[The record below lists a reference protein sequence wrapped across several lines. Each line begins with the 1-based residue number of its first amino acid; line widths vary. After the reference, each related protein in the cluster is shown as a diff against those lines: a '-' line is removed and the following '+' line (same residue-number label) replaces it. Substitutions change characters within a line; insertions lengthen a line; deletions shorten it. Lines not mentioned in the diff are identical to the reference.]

1 MLHGSTWHPTPALV
15 RAALG
20 SAVLAVTA
28 VVMGRPDLLVLAAPL
43 LVHAVAA
50 VVRRPATAPRSGDAV
65 LGTDH
70 VREGE
75 GTTVRVRLDAAEDV
89 EHAVLALVPHRHLV
103 ARPASG
109 IADAT
114 LAPDADRLELAVP
127 VASLRWGR
135 RRVGDGLVAATTPW
149 AGYLWGPL
157 PVTPQHLTTLP
168 QPGLFDSRAASPHPI
183 GLVGQHPARRRGD
196 GSEFESIRPFQ
207 PGDRLR
213 RVQWRVSLRTG
224 RLHATSTVAE
234 EDASVLLL
242 VDSGIEVGESGGV
255 TGAPS
260 TLDVAVRAAGAVAE
274 HYLVRGDRV
283 GLRVLGSTGRNAVHT
298 AAGRRHL
305 RRLLDTLARV
315 VPGES
320 RDVDLERMRFQ
331 VPAGSIVLVFSPMLS
346 QVAVAAT
353 TTLASRGLDVVVVD
367 CLPADVEVGDD
378 DQRLALAW
386 RMRLLER
393 EVLLGRVR
401 RAGIPVVAWRGP
413 GTLDEVLRRLGRR
426 GARATAGRR

>member
-1 MLHGSTWHPTPALV
+1 MLHGSAWHPTPVLV

-20 SAVLAVTA
+20 SAALAVTA

-50 VVRRPATAPRSGDAV
+50 VVRRPATVPRAGDAV

-75 GTTVRVRLDAAEDV
+75 GTTVRVLVDHADDV
-89 EHAVLALVPHRHLV
+89 EHAVLALTRHRHLV
-103 ARPASG
+103 ARPPSG
-109 IADAT
+109 MTDGT
-114 LAPDADRLELAVP
+114 LAPEADRLELAVP

-149 AGYLWGPL
+149 SGYLWGPL
-157 PVTPQHLTTLP
+157 PVAPQHLTTLP

-234 EDASVLLL
+234 EDASVL
-242 VDSGIEVGESGGV
+242 V
-255 TGAPS
+255 TCRLP
-260 TLDVAVRAAGAVAE
+260 V
-274 HYLVRGDRV
+274 
-283 GLRVLGSTGRNAVHT
+283 
-298 AAGRRHL
+298 
-305 RRLLDTLARV
+305 RRLTRHCTRRSRS
-315 VPGES
+315 PGWKG
-320 RDVDLERMRFQ
+320 R
-331 VPAGSIVLVFSPMLS
+331 MLS
-346 QVAVAAT
+346 N
-353 TTLASRGLDVVVVD
+353 SEPSPR
-367 CLPADVEVGDD
+367 
-378 DQRLALAW
+378 
-386 RMRLLER
+386 
-393 EVLLGRVR
+393 R
-401 RAGIPVVAWRGP
+401 RAGCWPTSPIGCGDAVRLSKTPGCGSTVRSCANSGTGP
-413 GTLDEVLRRLGRR
+413 Q
-426 GARATAGRR
+426 A

>member
-28 VVMGRPDLLVLAAPL
+28 VVMGRPDLLVLGAPL

-50 VVRRPATAPRSGDAV
+50 VVRRPATVPRSGEAV

-75 GTTVRVRLDAAEDV
+75 GTTVRVRLDDAGDV

-109 IADAT
+109 IADGT
-114 LAPDADRLELAVP
+114 LAADADRLELAVP

-168 QPGLFDSRAASPHPI
+168 QPGQIDSRAASPHPI

-283 GLRVLGSTGRNAVHT
+283 GLRVLGSTGRNAVQT

-378 DQRLALAW
+378 QRLALAW

-426 GARATAGRR
+426 GARTTAVRR

>member
-1 MLHGSTWHPTPALV
+1 MLPGSTWHPTPALV

-20 SAVLAVTA
+20 SAALAVTA

-50 VVRRPATAPRSGDAV
+50 VVRRPATVPRAGDAV

-75 GTTVRVRLDAAEDV
+75 GTTVRVLVDA
-89 EHAVLALVPHRHLV
+89 RRRRG
-103 ARPASG
+103 ARRARADPAPAPGGAAGLGDRRRGPSR
-109 IADAT
+109 
-114 LAPDADRLELAVP
+114 PDADRLELAVP

-224 RLHATSTVAE
+224 KLHATSTVAE

-242 VDSGIEVGESGGV
+242 VDSGVEVGDSGGV
-255 TGAPS
+255 TGAAS

-283 GLRVLGSTGRNAVHT
+283 GLRRA
-298 AAGRRHL
+298 
-305 RRLLDTLARV
+305 RLDR
-315 VPGES
+315 P
-320 RDVDLERMRFQ
+320 Q
-331 VPAGSIVLVFSPMLS
+331 
-346 QVAVAAT
+346 
-353 TTLASRGLDVVVVD
+353 
-367 CLPADVEVGDD
+367 
-378 DQRLALAW
+378 
-386 RMRLLER
+386 
-393 EVLLGRVR
+393 R
-401 RAGIPVVAWRGP
+401 RAH
-413 GTLDEVLRRLGRR
+413 RR
-426 GARATAGRR
+426 GAPAPAPAAGHAGPRRTGGEPRRRPGADAVPGARREHRAGVLADAVPGGGGGHHDARVARPRRGGRGLPARRRRGGTTTAARAGLADAAAGARGPAGPGAPRRHPGGRLARAGHARRGAAPAGPPRRADDGGPA